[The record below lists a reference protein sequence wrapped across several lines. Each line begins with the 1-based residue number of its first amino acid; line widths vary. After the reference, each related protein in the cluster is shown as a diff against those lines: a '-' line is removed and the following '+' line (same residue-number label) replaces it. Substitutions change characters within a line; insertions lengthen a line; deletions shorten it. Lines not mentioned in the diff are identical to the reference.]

1 MMRRRK
7 ECIITGQPGSQPQAP
22 RILVFQGTVKPALV
36 AVTVVLVACHGLTR
50 AILCPRALMMCC
62 FFFFFLARRPR
73 RCPGSWSSPRHPRHS
88 ILQTVPASSLVV
100 AHGPEPGVC
109 SRLPIQA
116 CTHRKQQEGARAVQ
130 CPFVMSPTARPRRL
144 ATPLPSRP
152 AVSCARWP
160 PCMARARPRREESGV
175 NGIWKKCVWLAA

>member
-88 ILQTVPASSLVV
+88 ILQNSARFQPGRCAWSRAWRVQQASHSGVRTQKAAGRSQGRPMSLCDESHRAPTPTCYPAPKSSSCVV
-100 AHGPEPGVC
+100 CSLASVHGP
-109 SRLPIQA
+109 R
-116 CTHRKQQEGARAVQ
+116 
-130 CPFVMSPTARPRRL
+130 PTKA
-144 ATPLPSRP
+144 
-152 AVSCARWP
+152 
-160 PCMARARPRREESGV
+160 
-175 NGIWKKCVWLAA
+175 